1 MRKAWFAT
9 VLLAFALL
17 LQLTVLNGLHL
28 PGGGVPDLVLVLVVA
43 LAMTDDPLRGMVI
56 GFAAGLCLDLAPPGS
71 GLIGQYALVF
81 CLAGWAAG
89 WLGRVARHWPL
100 RALVLA
106 AAVIAAAEVLAAAL
120 GLLLEPAEVTVAEVR
135 QFLPVSIGY
144 DLLICPFA
152 LYLVLLGS
160 GLLASPGLASPG
172 LASPGLASTG
182 LGRTAR
188 AGLLAVP
195 AQSTRAQRKRRRHE
209 PRLSPAAARPGDGWV
224 GGRPG
229 GQTGAAP
236 ARRPARLH
244 PRAGVAGSASG
255 LVRHRDRPVT
265 PVNLNL
271 SARRRGDGAIGS
283 AVGSGQGEHWPR
295 SRLPGLL
302 AGVSSQFR
310 PVGGTTASSARLRT
324 SASQS
329 ALALSGRSAL
339 GTAVPKLN
347 FRNGARPVARRPAAA
362 PKFRRRS
369 GRLHPAALTTGLV
382 AGGML
387 DQSTF
392 GARRKAVGVP
402 RLRLAGGRRG
412 WGMLGG
418 SGRSALWRPPARV
431 RKQPRFS
438 YGRRSLLSYLTRRHI
453 GGRWLASRRM
463 GSRRRVWLIGSRTG
477 GAR

>member
-1 MRKAWFAT
+1 MRKAWFAP

-43 LAMTDDPLRGMVI
+43 LAMTGDPLRGMVI

-120 GLLLEPAEVTVAEVR
+120 GLLLEPAEVTIAVVR

-160 GLLASPGLASPG
+160 GLLASPGLASTG
-172 LASPGLASTG
+172 LAGQG
-182 LGRTAR
+182 LGRMAR

-265 PVNLNL
+265 PVNLKL

-283 AVGSGQGEHWPR
+283 AVGSGQGEHWRP

-329 ALALSGRSAL
+329 APALSGQSAL

-347 FRNGARPVARRPAAA
+347 FRTAARPVARRPVAA

-387 DQSTF
+387 NQSTF

-477 GAR
+477 GVR

>member
-1 MRKAWFAT
+1 VRKAWFAP
-9 VLLAFALL
+9 VLLACALL

-28 PGGGVPDLVLVLVVA
+28 SGGGVPDLVLVLVVA
-43 LAMTDDPLRGMVI
+43 LAMTDEPPRGMVI

-71 GLIGQYALVF
+71 VLIGQYALVF

-89 WLGRVARHWPL
+89 WLGRLARHWPL

-120 GLLLEPAEVTVAEVR
+120 GLLLEPAEVTIAEVR
-135 QFLPVSIGY
+135 QFLPVSIAY

-152 LYLVLLGS
+152 LYLVLLAS
-160 GLLASPGLASPG
+160 GLLASPGLASTG
-172 LASPGLASTG
+172 LAGPG

-195 AQSTRAQRKRRRHE
+195 TGSTRAQRKRRRHE

-229 GQTGAAP
+229 GQTSAAP

-265 PVNLNL
+265 PVNIRL
-271 SARRRGDGAIGS
+271 SGSRRGDGAIGS
-283 AVGSGQGEHWPR
+283 VVGSGQGQHWR
-295 SRLPGLL
+295 ASRLPGLL

-310 PVGGTTASSARLRT
+310 PVGGSTASSARLRT

-329 ALALSGRSAL
+329 ALALSGRSGL
-339 GTAVPKLN
+339 GTAVPKMH
-347 FRNGARPVARRPAAA
+347 FRTASRPVARRPAAA

-369 GRLHPAALTTGLV
+369 GRLRPAALTTGLV

-392 GARRKAVGVP
+392 RARRKAVGVP

-418 SGRSALWRPPARV
+418 SGRSAVWRPPARV

-453 GGRWLASRRM
+453 GGRWLRSRRM